1 MLPRHPEHRPQLLGF
16 DELLVRGPVV
26 IVTKYKQINSEGCK
40 IVGEGGAHETD
51 SCSHPKPGATRRL
64 GGVVSH
70 PQGAPQDASSDG
82 LAGGRAGTYG
92 LRDRPD
98 RASKRG
104 DGKTLAQALPGR
116 GSRGLARCAPS
127 GRAAQ
132 GYGGVPR
139 AVGGGGTSPS
149 EEPWAAVLFVDAA
162 PSGRLHGR
170 ADRHQGRVRDRSG
183 APEGSGDRAQP
194 SAAHHHEP
202 RPRVRPQKRRSQ
214 RPATTS
220 ERQTISTTP
229 RSST

>member
-1 MLPRHPEHRPQLLGF
+1 MKPIRVPILSPERLAALEELYRTPKARLRTRAQMVLLAA
-16 DELLVRGPVV
+16 ERGLTASE
-26 IVTKYKQINSEGCK
+26 IAQI
-40 IVGEGGAHETD
+40 
-51 SCSHPKPGATRRL
+51 
-64 GGVVSH
+64 
-70 PQGAPQDASSDG
+70 
-82 LAGGRAGTYG
+82 
-92 LRDRPD
+92 PD

-220 ERQTISTTP
+220 ERETISTTP
-229 RSST
+229 TSST